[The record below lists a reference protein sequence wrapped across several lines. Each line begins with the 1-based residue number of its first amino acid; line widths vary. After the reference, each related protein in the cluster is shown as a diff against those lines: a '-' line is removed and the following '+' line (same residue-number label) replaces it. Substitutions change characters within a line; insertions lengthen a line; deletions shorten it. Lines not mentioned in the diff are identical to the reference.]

1 MTANKNEPD
10 KKPAGNPSAQAGSRP
25 HATLDLKA
33 TEVTPPAPKPEAGQT
48 TTAKS
53 DAPQVAEASATSKA
67 AASSSG
73 ASTSAADKPGASATA
88 KPAGGTPPPSSPDPR
103 PAPRGH
109 GGFFTHVAAGLAGG
123 LVALLAADILASQ
136 LGFETAG
143 RPDATKALEQRIATL
158 ESNRAQRTV
167 PTDVANRLA
176 AAETKLAKL
185 EQLDA
190 NVDGITKKQG
200 QLDEGLTAVND
211 KLSAEGGDTGTPARV
226 AKLEEQL
233 SLMASAAERDPQSG
247 RLPQLAAISGKLADL
262 ESTLATQL
270 DALRKSV
277 ALEIDTRLASATE
290 AGQTARSGTQRMDRE
305 LSTLKAESAEIATGV
320 TALKSD
326 SDRAAASLKT
336 TQEEI
341 KRLKAD
347 LDTRLASFAKAEDVS
362 IAVGPINGK
371 LTALQQDVQGVIKSE
386 GDRKTTAERI
396 VLSLEL
402 ANLKRAIDRG
412 APTRP
417 SWSRLARS
425 LEPTS
430 ISRRSSASPSKA
442 YRRQPSCAANSSRSP
457 SRSSTPRNSRRMP
470 RSSTGCSPALLR
482 SFACARPTTAPMT
495 RASRR
500 SYRAWK
506 SRSTRIVSVTCCRRR
521 SHFPLPRRMPRRT
534 SSPRCR
540 HATPSTARSPPS
552 KPSSRLRSPLRR
564 PTPTAKPQSRDP
576 TACCV

>member
-1 MTANKNEPD
+1 MARRRHPPRRRVRRRAATAVSSRTLR
-10 KKPAGNPSAQAGSRP
+10 PASP
-25 HATLDLKA
+25 
-33 TEVTPPAPKPEAGQT
+33 
-48 TTAKS
+48 
-53 DAPQVAEASATSKA
+53 
-67 AASSSG
+67 AASSRCS
-73 ASTSAADKPGASATA
+73 
-88 KPAGGTPPPSSPDPR
+88 PPTCSLRSSVSR
-103 PAPRGH
+103 PPIVR
-109 GGFFTHVAAGLAGG
+109 TIV
-123 LVALLAADILASQ
+123 
-136 LGFETAG
+136 
-143 RPDATKALEQRIATL
+143 KALEQRLAAL
-158 ESNRAQRTV
+158 EANRGQRAI

-200 QLDEGLTAVND
+200 QLDEGLNAVND

-262 ESTLATQL
+262 ELTMATQL

-277 ALEIDTRLASATE
+277 TQEIDTRLASATE
-290 AGQTARSGTQRMDRE
+290 AGQAARSGTQRMDRE
-305 LSTLKAESAEIATGV
+305 LSTLKAESAEMSTGL
-320 TALKSD
+320 TALKTD

-347 LDTRLASFAKAEDVS
+347 LDTRLATFAKPEDVS
-362 IAVGPINGK
+362 TAVNPINGK

-386 GDRKTTAERI
+386 GDRHTTAERI

-412 APTRP
+412 NAYAPELEQARKVAGTNVD
-417 SWSRLARS
+417 LAP
-425 LEPTS
+425 LERFALDGVPTS
-430 ISRRSSASPSKA
+430 TELR
-442 YRRQPSCAANSSRSP
+442 ANSSRLP
-457 SRSSTPRNSRRMP
+457 SRSSTPRSSRRTL
-470 RSSTGCSPALLR
+470 RSSTACSPALLP
-482 SFACARPTTAPMT
+482 SCACAKRTTAPTT

-500 SYRAWK
+500 SYRAWRP
-506 SRSTRIVSVTCCRRR
+506 RSTRIASATCCRRR
-521 SHFPLPRRMPRRT
+521 RRFPLRRRMPRRT

-540 HATPSTARSPPS
+540 RATPSTARSLPS
-552 KPSSRLRSPLRR
+552 KPSSRLRSPPRR